1 MSQIYSLD
9 ATGLTTL
16 MLFFWAGASVKR
28 VPGETLESPSGYP
41 AAVLFCLKVPTS
53 SGAL

>member
-16 MLFFWAGASVKR
+16 MLFLWAGASVKR
-28 VPGETLESPSGYP
+28 VPGETCESPSGYP
-41 AAVLFCLKVPTS
+41 ATVFFSLKASTS